1 MRIKERQN
9 FKLLH
14 RIQNIKQNK
23 KIGVGGREKTTK
35 RKNVDIGFLVFGLN
49 TEYRIQIIQKT
60 REQKKEIVG
69 KRDGL
74 IGVGGKRGCIGWVHW
89 CRRGSQIRERAGGGK
104 TRGKKWRKA
113 IERSRRHQGNRRR
126 ADLRP
131 KYGKSEM
138 I

>member
-1 MRIKERQN
+1 MRIIERKML
-9 FKLLH
+9 KLLH
-14 RIQNIKQNK
+14 RIQNIEQNK
-23 KIGVGGREKTTK
+23 KIGVGGRKILKKE
-35 RKNVDIGFLVFGLN
+35 KNVDIGFLVFGLN
-49 TEYRIQIIQKT
+49 TEYRIQRTPKT
-60 REQKKEIVG
+60 TEQKKEIVG

-74 IGVGGKRGCIGWVHW
+74 IGVGGKRGCIGAVQW